1 MKYLKP
7 FLSILLLFLPLVF
20 SCFNSQN
27 NRCKDQGI
35 KSTNILIQE
44 FKISDTALFSLFD
57 TIRNSFNLKKNDPRI
72 LSFILSHNDSTLE
85 FYASAIDS
93 NRFLKDLLIPSS
105 LKIIGYID
113 NTVPIILLST
123 INSSYELIL
132 FDKLIYP
139 TVGKKKFSYIYF
151 PNNMYDL
158 YFQLYDSITDPKNI
172 NFKKYELTKHIY
184 EPRMDITLI
193 DIMTLSKKINDIS
206 YSYNGDYPGKLI
218 KTNL

>member
-93 NRFLKDLLIPSS
+93 NRFIKDLIIPSY

-132 FDKLIYP
+132 FNKLIYP
-139 TVGKKKFSYIYF
+139 TVGKKSFLISIFPTTCMTYIF
-151 PNNMYDL
+151 NCTIL
-158 YFQLYDSITDPKNI
+158 
-172 NFKKYELTKHIY
+172 
-184 EPRMDITLI
+184 
-193 DIMTLSKKINDIS
+193 
-206 YSYNGDYPGKLI
+206 
-218 KTNL
+218 

>member
-1 MKYLKP
+1 M
-7 FLSILLLFLPLVF
+7 
-20 SCFNSQN
+20 
-27 NRCKDQGI
+27 
-35 KSTNILIQE
+35 
-44 FKISDTALFSLFD
+44 
-57 TIRNSFNLKKNDPRI
+57 
-72 LSFILSHNDSTLE
+72 SHNDSTLE

-93 NRFLKDLLIPSS
+93 NRFIKDLIIPSY

-158 YFQLYDSITDPKNI
+158 YFQSYDSITDPKNI

>member
-72 LSFILSHNDSTLE
+72 LSFILSHNDSPLE
-85 FYASAIDS
+85 FYA
-93 NRFLKDLLIPSS
+93 
-105 LKIIGYID
+105 
-113 NTVPIILLST
+113 
-123 INSSYELIL
+123 
-132 FDKLIYP
+132 
-139 TVGKKKFSYIYF
+139 
-151 PNNMYDL
+151 
-158 YFQLYDSITDPKNI
+158 
-172 NFKKYELTKHIY
+172 
-184 EPRMDITLI
+184 
-193 DIMTLSKKINDIS
+193 
-206 YSYNGDYPGKLI
+206 
-218 KTNL
+218 